1 MSQDETNQRVFEQTV
16 GVIGAGLMGSGIA
29 QVAAQAGWQVVLR
42 DVSDEALA
50 RGIGGI
56 ETSIGRFVDKGRLT
70 QDEADAALARI
81 TTTTTLDAVGDANI
95 VVEAVFEDIAVK
107 HEVFRALDAICR
119 GDTVLATNT
128 SAIPIPH
135 RSLQ

>member
-81 TTTTTLDAVGDANI
+81 TTTTTSML
-95 VVEAVFEDIAVK
+95 
-107 HEVFRALDAICR
+107 
-119 GDTVLATNT
+119 LATPT
-128 SAIPIPH
+128 SWS
-135 RSLQ
+135 RLSSRTLQ